1 MNNVKIRTS
10 KKQYAWTVMR
20 KVGGRWR
27 TIVDGMG
34 IITMP
39 TRKIARDI
47 SREFQ
52 NMNPKTRRN
61 FRVAKFQIKQ

>member
-1 MNNVKIRTS
+1 
-10 KKQYAWTVMR
+10 MR